1 MANTFPDL
9 TVRENLEMGG
19 YIRRHGVHERIEE
32 LCELFPDL
40 RKSLRRKAGALSGGQ
55 RSMLAMARGLMLDPE
70 VMLLDEPS
78 AGLSPLLQKA
88 LWEQIE
94 AVAATG
100 VGICVVEQNTRRSL
114 RHADWG
120 YVLVLGKNRLDG
132 PAHELLHDQEVID
145 LYVGTN
151 VVEGYRGLIKRSSKL
166 RGEEVGKKNRFVS
179 VRTMSSALALA
190 TLVGSGHD
198 GRVQR
203 QCGGFV
209 GHRFLRRAVVL
220 HRPVGQLWER
230 ASTKVPRSPRPRS
243 MRRVV
248 CSARSCR
255 FLRVTRVVTRSKA
268 RRRCS
273 SCSRAAGSRASSDR
287 PPKRSTRSSRS

>member
-1 MANTFPDL
+1 MSVLEQEPPVVLQVTDLTAGYGGPPIIDHVSLEVRKGKIAAIVGPNGAGKSTLLKAIMGVIKVTSGEVLLLGKDCTNMAPEKLVRHKMAYVPQVANTFPDL

-19 YIRRHGVHERIEE
+19 YTRRHGVHERIEE
-32 LCELFPDL
+32 LCDLFPDL

-94 AVAATG
+94 AVAAIG

-132 PAHELLHDQEVID
+132 PAEKLLHDQEVID
-145 LYVGTN
+145 LYVG
-151 VVEGYRGLIKRSSKL
+151 R
-166 RGEEVGKKNRFVS
+166 
-179 VRTMSSALALA
+179 MS
-190 TLVGSGHD
+190 
-198 GRVQR
+198 
-203 QCGGFV
+203 
-209 GHRFLRRAVVL
+209 
-220 HRPVGQLWER
+220 
-230 ASTKVPRSPRPRS
+230 
-243 MRRVV
+243 
-248 CSARSCR
+248 
-255 FLRVTRVVTRSKA
+255 
-268 RRRCS
+268 
-273 SCSRAAGSRASSDR
+273 
-287 PPKRSTRSSRS
+287 

>member
-1 MANTFPDL
+1 MSETLLEAPVVLRVSELTAGYGGAPIIDHVSLEVKKGKIAAIVGPNGAGKSTLLKAIMGVIKVSSGHVLLLDKDCTNMAPEKLVQHKLAYVPQVANTFPDL

-32 LCELFPDL
+32 LSELFPDL

-100 VGICVVEQNTRRSL
+100 VGILVVEQNTRRSL

-120 YVLVLGKNRLDG
+120 YVLVLGRNRLDG

-145 LYVGTN
+145 LYVG
-151 VVEGYRGLIKRSSKL
+151 R
-166 RGEEVGKKNRFVS
+166 
-179 VRTMSSALALA
+179 MS
-190 TLVGSGHD
+190 
-198 GRVQR
+198 
-203 QCGGFV
+203 
-209 GHRFLRRAVVL
+209 
-220 HRPVGQLWER
+220 
-230 ASTKVPRSPRPRS
+230 
-243 MRRVV
+243 
-248 CSARSCR
+248 
-255 FLRVTRVVTRSKA
+255 
-268 RRRCS
+268 
-273 SCSRAAGSRASSDR
+273 
-287 PPKRSTRSSRS
+287 